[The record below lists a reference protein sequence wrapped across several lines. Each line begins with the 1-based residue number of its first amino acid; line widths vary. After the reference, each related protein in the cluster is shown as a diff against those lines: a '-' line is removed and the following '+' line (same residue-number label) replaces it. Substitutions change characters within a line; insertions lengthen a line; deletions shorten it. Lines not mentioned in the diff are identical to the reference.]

1 MYKALFPNV
10 KLKYSAKTK
19 RNTQDKMLSSGV
31 YKCFRRRTYQ
41 RLTRSH
47 RACWVPMSTSL
58 CVLRTI
64 NCRRHSSRTEG
75 RAATTSTWRPSVH
88 RTGEKRN
95 DSDILVL
102 CYWYQQRNAYLG
114 LLSQL
119 SIYFTYI
126 VVDFSWR
133 LHICWLVF
141 KYQSWEYS
149 CDFVLSVQLGKYKK
163 RWWL

>member
-1 MYKALFPNV
+1 MYRVLFPNI
-10 KLKYSAKTK
+10 
-19 RNTQDKMLSSGV
+19 QDKMISSGV
-31 YKCFRRRTYQ
+31 YKCFWRTYQ

-58 CVLRTI
+58 CALHTI
-64 NCRRHSSRTEG
+64 NCRWHSSQTEG

-95 DSDILVL
+95 DIDILVL
-102 CYWYQQRNAYLG
+102 SHQDQQRNVHLG
-114 LLSQL
+114 LPLQL

-126 VVDFSWR
+126 VVDFGWR

-149 CDFVLSVQLGKYKK
+149 CDFVLSVQLGKDKK
-163 RWWL
+163 RW